1 MVITGPSKSFVVAK
15 YLIYSLLA
23 LDVWL
28 FLEEEIQT
36 VAAAGTVTSSLE
48 SLVTNYSSSLD
59 TASWL
64 LILILFEIETFWIS
78 DEAAKGS
85 AGRKLRAVRS
95 WFYLVP
101 AIAFF
106 GYWSELQSF
115 YDVAVLE
122 GDPCRLVNN
131 GIMIMTDLD
140 VFEPITMDNCLSYD
154 EWFTFANS
162 ESAVTTASG
171 LENAREYM
179 LSELLNAGGWLVVVS
194 ILHLETKGLLGRSE
208 NFTRFSKLI
217 WLVKAMAYSVIFGA
231 LTYWYLIG
239 DGLNFMDGILWL
251 LAFFCVE
258 NNVVTRRRNLSEA

>member
-1 MVITGPSKSFVVAK
+1 MVIAGPSKSFVVAK

-36 VAAAGTVTSSLE
+36 VAAVGAVTSSLE

-78 DEAAKGS
+78 DETAKGS
-85 AGRKLRAVRS
+85 VGRKLRAVRS

-101 AIAFF
+101 AIAFL

-122 GDPCRLVNN
+122 GDPCRLVND

-154 EWFTFANS
+154 EWFTIANFA
-162 ESAVTTASG
+162 SAVTTTSG

-217 WLVKAMAYSVIFGA
+217 WLVKAMAYSVIVGA